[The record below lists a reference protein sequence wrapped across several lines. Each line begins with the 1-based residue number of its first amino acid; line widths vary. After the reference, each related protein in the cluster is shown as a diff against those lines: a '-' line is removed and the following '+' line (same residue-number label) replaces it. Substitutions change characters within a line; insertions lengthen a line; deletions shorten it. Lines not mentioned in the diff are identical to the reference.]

1 MVHFRET
8 ELGALSDEEFVS
20 HLLAV
25 ESMKLEKVREGGREG
40 GRDFHLLFIK
50 ECSTH
55 TSHSFFYFLTTGQE
69 AE

>member
-40 GRDFHLLFIK
+40 GTFI
-50 ECSTH
+50 
-55 TSHSFFYFLTTGQE
+55 FFFEGV
-69 AE
+69 